1 MKKIYPLIVFAFLGL
16 RTKVNAQ
23 IPFVQFTLSK
33 QASANSQIVD
43 LNGDGSKDILMVNR
57 SSDTSIVWYQNMGNG
72 TFSPAKQI
80 WNAGKNNLYY
90 SESIA
95 LADFNNDG
103 HLDFAADNYYGQNV
117 LAFINDGSENFTRT
131 VVSHVAGEYFGINT
145 VDVNKDHYP
154 EIVASSSIFN
164 NTNGIL
170 DSNGIKLSQFG
181 YSIVSHDFDGDSYED
196 IAQLTNSNKILYS
209 QNNTQGGFNT
219 PKTIDSQLEF
229 GYYYMSLCDL
239 DSDGIVDILYPSSS
253 YFPNS
258 DNIMKWYQSDGKG
271 KFTIHNLMVVDT
283 NFVVTSIYAADING
297 DGKKDLIASMYNRV
311 DYKGA
316 VRCFW
321 NQGGN
326 AFDSS
331 KYQVVTTSIHYPVF
345 VRVDDIDGDGDQD
358 ILSATFGGS
367 GGMAWFQNQLIK
379 NTTSVNELQLF
390 QVNIYPNPL
399 TSKTTISFR
408 EDQNNTIIKITDLL
422 GKELKTLNFTGKE
435 FTLEKGAMRNGIY
448 FLQIIDDK
456 RNVVNKKIAIE

>member
-1 MKKIYPLIVFAFLGL
+1 MNKIYPLIVFAFLGFSA
-16 RTKVNAQ
+16 KVNAQ
-23 IPFVQFTLSK
+23 VTFVQFTLSK

-43 LNGDGSKDILMVNR
+43 LNGDGKKDILMVNR

-80 WNAGKNNLYY
+80 WNGGGNNVFS
-90 SESIA
+90 SEAIA

-103 HLDFAADNYYGQNV
+103 HLDFAADNYFGRNA

-131 VVSHVAGEYFGINT
+131 VVSHIDREYYGINT
-145 VDVNKDHYP
+145 VDVNNDHYP
-154 EIVASSSIFN
+154 EIVAASRIFN
-164 NTNGIL
+164 NTNGVF
-170 DSNGIKLSQFG
+170 DSTGVMLSQFG
-181 YSIVSHDFDGDSYED
+181 YSTVSHDFDGDSFED
-196 IAQLTNSNKILYS
+196 LAQITNSNRIQYY
-209 QNNTQGGFNT
+209 QNNKQGGFNT

-239 DSDGIVDILYPSSS
+239 DADSIVDILYPSSS

-258 DNIMKWYQSDGKG
+258 DNIMKWYQSDGAG
-271 KFTIHNLMVVDT
+271 NFTIHNLMVVDT
-283 NFVVTSIYAADING
+283 NYVVTSIYAADING
-297 DGKKDLIASMYNRV
+297 DREKDLVASMYNRV

-331 KYQVVTTSIHYPVF
+331 KYQVVTTSINYPVF

-358 ILSATFGGS
+358 ILTATYGGP
-367 GGMAWFQNQLIK
+367 GGMAWFQNQFIP
-379 NTTSVNELQLF
+379 NTTGVKEFHPLQL
-390 QVNIYPNPL
+390 NIYPNPL
-399 TSKTTISFR
+399 TSRTNISFS
-408 EDQNNTIIKITDLL
+408 EEQKNTTIKITNLL

-435 FTLEKGAMRNGIY
+435 FTLERGAMSNGMY

-456 RNVVNKKIAIE
+456 RNVVSKKIAIE